1 MSSTATRSTVSLAM
15 SLLQRRDRARLLVCL
30 LLIVLGSVTDLLSVG
45 LVIPVVGAVVEG
57 DIRGETRWLPD
68 WLNTLSFDSFVI
80 VLMALLVGS
89 FVVKNTFQ
97 VVSNYYQQRAQLSIS
112 NRLIQRMFE
121 SYIRQP
127 YEFHLTHSSSVLLR
141 NIQEYSTAVMT
152 QAIAPALV
160 LTAETLSGV
169 GYIVVLL
176 LIEPLGTLILLA
188 TFGLATLLISRMT
201 KKTTASWGAQRIIER
216 GRQTEALL
224 SGFGGI
230 KEIKLFGRDGEFVT
244 AHQISLYAAGRFIYR
259 FGLLQSLPRAI
270 FEVLTV
276 ASVAVIISLTIMR
289 GDSLQSA
296 TVVLALFGV
305 AAFRLLPSI
314 NRVLSALQ
322 LFSFGRAGVA
332 GAVQSFNL
340 AQPVKSR
347 VIVKSN
353 ERFKRLEVEGLRYA
367 YPNTEQFVVDI
378 ESLVIHSGESVG
390 IIGTSGSGKSTLMDL
405 LIGVLTPTEGR
416 ILIND
421 RDLEQASREWMDQIG
436 YVPQS
441 VYLLDSTIRQN
452 VAFGLPPESID
463 GLAIQVALETANL
476 WDFVSSLPSGLETV
490 VGERGIR
497 LSGGQRQR
505 LGIARALYQQPE
517 VLALDE
523 ATSALDDDT
532 EREIVRSFEVLSRDR
547 TTFVVAH
554 RVSTLRHCSR
564 ILRLE
569 NGRIIADGSF
579 VDVIGSIQDS
589 EGQ

>member
-1 MSSTATRSTVSLAM
+1 V
-15 SLLQRRDRARLLVCL
+15 
-30 LLIVLGSVTDLLSVG
+30 SVG
-45 LVIPVVGAVVEG
+45 LVIPVVGAVVKG
-57 DIRGETRWLPD
+57 DIRSETRWIPD
-68 WLNTLSFDSFVI
+68 WLDSLSFDSFV
-80 VLMALLVGS
+80 VALMALLVGS

-97 VVSNYYQQRAQLSIS
+97 VLSTYYQQRAQLSIS

-127 YEFHLTHSSSVLLR
+127 YKFHLTHSSSLLLR
-141 NIQEYSTAVMT
+141 NVQEYSSAVMT
-152 QAIAPALV
+152 QAVTPALV
-160 LTAETLSGV
+160 VIAETFSGV
-169 GYIVVLL
+169 GYFIVLL
-176 LIEPLGTLILLA
+176 LVEPTGTVILLV
-188 TFGLATLLISRMT
+188 TFGLATLLISRAT
-201 KKTTASWGAQRIIER
+201 KKATVAWGAQRIIER
-216 GRQTEALL
+216 GRQSEVLL
-224 SGFGGI
+224 SAFGGI

-244 AHQISLYAAGRFIYR
+244 AHHASLYAAGRFVYL

-276 ASVAVIISLTIMR
+276 TSVAVIVLLTVMR

-314 NRVLSALQ
+314 NRILSALQ
-322 LFSFGRAGVA
+322 LFSFGRAGVV

-347 VIVKSN
+347 GSVKLN
-353 ERFKRLEVEGLRYA
+353 ERFKCLEVEGLRYA
-367 YPNTEQFVVDI
+367 YPNTEQFVIDI

-390 IIGTSGSGKSTLMDL
+390 IIGTSGSGKSTLIDL
-405 LIGVLTPTEGR
+405 LIGVLSPTEGR
-416 ILIND
+416 ILVND
-421 RDLEQASREWMDQIG
+421 RDLEHASREWMDQIG

-463 GLAIQVALETANL
+463 ELVIERALKTANL

-532 EREIVRSFEVLSRDR
+532 EQEIVKSFEVLSRDR

-569 NGRIIADGSF
+569 NGRIVADGSF
-579 VDVIGSIQDS
+579 FDVIGSIQES